1 MKKLCAYYRGVELEF
16 LSDDN
21 VLIAK
26 CKRHLEE
33 IGFDTIVFNAYC
45 GAPMIIVE
53 NRSTYTYIMNATKPR
68 EVVNFYRIT
77 LSQIIDGY
85 KNIKKNIDNLYET
98 GSI

>member
-21 VLIAK
+21 ALVAK
-26 CKRHLEE
+26 CQRHLTE
-33 IGFDTIVFNAYC
+33 IGFDTMVINAGY

-53 NRSTYTYIMNATKPR
+53 NCSTYNYIMNATNPR
-68 EVVNFYRIT
+68 DVVDFYRIV
-77 LSQIIDGY
+77 LRELIDRY
-85 KNIKKNIDNLYET
+85 KNTEKNFTNLYKT